1 MNAIIHAILQ
11 ATIISQCVLVF
22 LVLMSLVSWACMAG
36 KWMALRVAQ
45 RLTARDMDIF
55 EEQEDF
61 HTALKMVEKEAS
73 SPFYCIAR
81 RGIKEFNRTRKVND
95 ADLRKETVQRSLQH
109 GIAVEMGRLSSHL
122 SLLATTANTAPF
134 IGLFGTVWGIMS
146 SFQAIAQM
154 KSVSLATVAPGIA
167 EALIATA
174 VGLFVAIPA
183 SMGYNMFKARLN
195 TIQGRCHNFAG
206 MFLNRL
212 QYEMAEHPEGLAFA
226 TSDQCG
232 CKED

>member
-1 MNAIIHAILQ
+1 MNTIVHAILQ
-11 ATIISQCVLVF
+11 ATVISQCVLVF
-22 LVLMSLVSWACMAG
+22 LVFMSMASWACMAAT
-36 KWMALRVAQ
+36 WMTLRLAG

-55 EEQEDF
+55 DEQEDF
-61 HTALKMVEKEAS
+61 HTALKLVEQEKA
-73 SPFYCIAR
+73 SPFYRIAR
-81 RGIKEFNRTRKVND
+81 RGIKEFNRTRTVND
-95 ADLRKETVQRSLQH
+95 ADLRKETVQRALQS
-109 GIAVEMGRLSSHL
+109 GIAGEMGRLSTRL
-122 SLLATTANTAPF
+122 PLLATTANTAPF

-146 SFQAIAQM
+146 AFQAIAQM

-183 SMGYNMFKARLN
+183 SMGYNLFKARLN
-195 TIQGRCHNFAG
+195 VIQGRCHNFAG

-226 TSDQCG
+226 T
-232 CKED
+232 EEEA